1 MQEKVKDLI
10 SRELSLAHDLKL
22 LIFEII
28 FLGISLLTLVS
39 I

>member
-10 SRELSLAHDLKL
+10 SRELSLAHDLEL
-22 LIFEII
+22 LMFEII
-28 FLGISLLTLVS
+28 FLGISLLTFVS